1 MRYDRKTVREVL
13 ATLIRAGRRDLSRQ
27 FLTAAQAPRE
37 LHLYDFDGTMFKS
50 PPPPASYK
58 GVFKEYFWKIE
69 SLIPPCVPER
79 PDASWWVPSVV
90 SAARKSISR
99 SDVYAVC
106 CTARRKPFVK
116 RVHQLLRQ
124 AGLKFPDVR
133 FKLQGGNTVVFK
145 TGVMAEL
152 HAKYQFEAVHVWED
166 HNMGAYKQFVE
177 QKLGIPCTVH
187 PQADE
192 TRPPEC

>member
-1 MRYDRKTVREVL
+1 MRYDRKTVRAVL

-27 FLTAAQAPRE
+27 FLEAAQAPRE
-37 LHLYDFDGTMFKS
+37 LHLYDFDGTMFRS
-50 PPPPASYK
+50 PNAPADYQ
-58 GVFKEYFWKIE
+58 GNVREYFWKLE
-69 SLIPPCVPER
+69 SLTPPCAPEK
-79 PDASWWVPSVV
+79 PDASWWVGPVV
-90 SAARKSISR
+90 KAARKSIA
-99 SDVYAVC
+99 DPNVYAVC

-124 AGLKFPDVR
+124 VGLKFPDVR
-133 FKLQGGNTVVFK
+133 FKLQGGNTVAFK

-152 HAKYQFEAVHVWED
+152 HAKYGFEHVHVWED